1 MSPTFN
7 SVCTMTAVSSAEKQ
21 DKSDVTETFV
31 VVANSD
37 DARLAELGYKG
48 EFKREF
54 SVSYD
59 VWLASILF

>member
-1 MSPTFN
+1 
-7 SVCTMTAVSSAEKQ
+7 MTAVSSVEKL

-54 SVSYD
+54 SVSYV
-59 VWLASILF
+59 VWLASMLF